1 MKGKMLTATA
11 YPPPPPP
18 QSSPKKDSR
27 KLIVVALLIVII
39 VVSAGVLFYLATRP
53 SSTGNPT
60 PTPTGMATPTP
71 TGTGATPTPT
81 GTSPTATP
89 SGTNPMANWRAGSWA
104 LYTIKT
110 YDAGAVAAE
119 STLKYSMDEGTLNVG
134 NYSGT
139 ACWILGYEMQSTQ
152 EGSTTK
158 TVMTFWVSKSTL
170 EGVHSKVQMYTN
182 NEVIYEHEG
191 DIAPGET
198 GDMPEPID
206 MTTVT
211 SQETITV
218 PAGTFNCGKVTITTT
233 VSGTTQTTS
242 SWANSDI
249 PIIGLVKIEQTSGG
263 ALISTTELTSY
274 HS

>member
-27 KLIVVALLIVII
+27 KLIVIALLLVII
-39 VVSAGVLFYLATRP
+39 IVSAGVLFYLATNK
-53 SSTGNPT
+53 SSPGSPT
-60 PTPTGMATPTP
+60 PTPTGTATPTP
-71 TGTGATPTPT
+71 T
-81 GTSPTATP
+81 
-89 SGTNPMANWRAGSWA
+89 GTNPMANWRAGSWA

-119 STLKYSMDEGTLNVG
+119 STLKYSMDEGTLNEG

-139 ACWILGYEMQSTQ
+139 ACWIMGYEMQSTQ

-158 TVMTFWVSKSTL
+158 TVMTYWVSKSTL
-170 EGVHSKVQMYTN
+170 EGVHSKMQMYTN

-191 DIAPGET
+191 DIASGET

-218 PAGTFNCGKVTITTT
+218 PAGTFNCGKITITTT
-233 VSGTTQTTS
+233 VQGTTETTS
-242 SWANSDI
+242 SWANSNI

-263 ALISTTELTSY
+263 ALISTTELTDY

>member
-18 QSSPKKDSR
+18 PSSPKKDSR
-27 KLIVVALLIVII
+27 KLIVIALLLVII
-39 VVSAGVLFYLATRP
+39 IVSAGVLFYLATSKP
-53 SSTGNPT
+53 STGNP
-60 PTPTGMATPTP
+60 TPTP

-81 GTSPTATP
+81 GTGATP
-89 SGTNPMANWRAGSWA
+89 TPTGTNPMANWRAGSWA

-110 YDAGAVAAE
+110 YGTGGEVAAQ
-119 STLKYSMDEGTLNVG
+119 STLKYSMDEGTLNEG

-191 DIAPGET
+191 DLEPGET
-198 GDMPEPID
+198 GGMPEPID

-233 VSGTTQTTS
+233 VQGVTDTTS
-242 SWANSDI
+242 SWASSSI
-249 PIIGLVKIEQTSGG
+249 PIIGLVKIEQRSGG
-263 ALISTTELTSY
+263 ALISTTELTDY

>member
-1 MKGKMLTATA
+1 MKGNMLTATA

-18 QSSPKKDSR
+18 PQTTPKKDSR
-27 KLIVVALLIVII
+27 KLIVIALLLVII
-39 VVSAGVLFYLATRP
+39 IVSAGVLVYLVTRP
-53 SSTGNPT
+53 SSTGSPT
-60 PTPTGMATPTP
+60 PTPTGNATPTP

-89 SGTNPMANWRAGSWA
+89 SGTNPMANWRAGTWA

-110 YDAGAVAAE
+110 YDSGAVAAQ

-139 ACWILGYEMQSTQ
+139 ACWILGYELQSD
-152 EGSTTK
+152 TTK
-158 TVMTFWVSKSTL
+158 NVMTYWVSKSTL
-170 EGVHSKVQMYTN
+170 EGVHSKIQMYTN
-182 NEVIYEHEG
+182 NELTFENEE

-198 GDMPEPID
+198 GSMPEPID

-218 PAGTFNCGKVTITTT
+218 PAGTFNCGKITITTT
-233 VSGTTQTTS
+233 VQGVTDTTS
-242 SWANSDI
+242 SWASSSI

-263 ALISTTELTSY
+263 ALLSTTELTSY
-274 HS
+274 QS